1 MSDAEKLQQI
11 IFCLRDS
18 SDRHDNGEY
27 VDPEM
32 LALAEMLAKEVLKSV
47 TEE

>member
-1 MSDAEKLQQI
+1 MSDAERLEQI

-18 SDRHDNGEY
+18 SDRHDNGEC

-32 LALAEMLAKEVLKSV
+32 LALAEVLATEVLKSIN
-47 TEE
+47 EE